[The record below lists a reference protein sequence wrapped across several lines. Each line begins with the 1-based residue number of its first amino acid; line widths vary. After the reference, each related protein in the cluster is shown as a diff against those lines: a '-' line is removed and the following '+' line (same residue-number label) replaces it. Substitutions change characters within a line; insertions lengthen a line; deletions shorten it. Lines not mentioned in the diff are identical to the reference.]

1 MAKNSTA
8 GLYSENEEIL
18 EHINEFRLFSEFPQE
33 LLDSIMSLGEV
44 VEYKPG
50 DAILSEGQV
59 NKDLFFLLDGTV
71 TVTLED
77 KIVSQLRR
85 KGDLFGE
92 MSIISA
98 KPCAATVT
106 ADTEVKCLKIDGSHI
121 HNEIDSAS
129 TKAQAALYRVY
140 SLLLCDKLKITNQR
154 ARDYEH
160 INQQLKDTQDAIQN
174 INQSLE
180 QRIDQSNRELKK
192 TNRELETQNR
202 ILQSSFNK
210 LSELNNLKQKTFE
223 HLSKID
229 RDQLPDV
236 LELLSQLEKGI
247 SADKLESVLKLKRAL
262 KDLESTLKPIVTE
275 NSPHANLSDKRILFA
290 ESVKKLQNLAKNALG
305 GTGVNLDIA
314 STEEEAKELLSQNT
328 YDSFICS
335 MEFVE
340 LMGDAKQTNADM
352 RCVVMTA
359 APVPEY
365 LPLFKQHPYIDN
377 IIARSE
383 DNRAFTI
390 KNLITTVNKMAN
402 ADIFG
407 LDKYLSWGVEVTNH
421 TVKSSKERKDL
432 IESMSEHLRNMGLR
446 KTLVGR
452 CESVAEELLMNAVYD
467 APQTSDGKSKYNH
480 LDRKETVNLE
490 SYEEAE
496 FSYACDGMYVAL
508 GVSDPFGA
516 LSKKVIIEYLENN
529 YLGTGGQFDDSKGGG
544 GHGLHLMVESTDL
557 LIFNVRK
564 DTKTE
569 VIALFQI
576 GKTGSSD
583 GNNPSFQFFYEEK

>member
-1 MAKNSTA
+1 
-8 GLYSENEEIL
+8 
-18 EHINEFRLFSEFPQE
+18 
-33 LLDSIMSLGEV
+33 
-44 VEYKPG
+44 
-50 DAILSEGQV
+50 
-59 NKDLFFLLDGTV
+59 
-71 TVTLED
+71 
-77 KIVSQLRR
+77 
-85 KGDLFGE
+85 
-92 MSIISA
+92 
-98 KPCAATVT
+98 
-106 ADTEVKCLKIDGSHI
+106 
-121 HNEIDSAS
+121 
-129 TKAQAALYRVY
+129 
-140 SLLLCDKLKITNQR
+140 
-154 ARDYEH
+154 
-160 INQQLKDTQDAIQN
+160 
-174 INQSLE
+174 
-180 QRIDQSNRELKK
+180 
-192 TNRELETQNR
+192 
-202 ILQSSFNK
+202 
-210 LSELNNLKQKTFE
+210 
-223 HLSKID
+223 
-229 RDQLPDV
+229 
-236 LELLSQLEKGI
+236 
-247 SADKLESVLKLKRAL
+247 
-262 KDLESTLKPIVTE
+262 
-275 NSPHANLSDKRILFA
+275 
-290 ESVKKLQNLAKNALG
+290 
-305 GTGVNLDIA
+305 
-314 STEEEAKELLSQNT
+314 
-328 YDSFICS
+328 
-335 MEFVE
+335 
-340 LMGDAKQTNADM
+340 
-352 RCVVMTA
+352 
-359 APVPEY
+359 
-365 LPLFKQHPYIDN
+365 
-377 IIARSE
+377 
-383 DNRAFTI
+383 
-390 KNLITTVNKMAN
+390 MAN